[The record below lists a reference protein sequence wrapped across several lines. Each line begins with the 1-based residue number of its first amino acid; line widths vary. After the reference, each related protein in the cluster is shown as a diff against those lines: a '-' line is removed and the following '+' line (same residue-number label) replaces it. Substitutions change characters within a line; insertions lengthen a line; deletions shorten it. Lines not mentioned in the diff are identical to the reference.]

1 MRAVVRSA
9 SANRFLFEGFR
20 LDRTGLSRLGQAGSA
35 APVALGSR
43 ALDLLRLLVERR
55 GQLVSKDDII
65 ETVWQGMAIEE
76 GNLTVQVSALRRVL
90 DQGRKESCIQTVIGR
105 GYRFIAAITPEDST
119 ATAPPLPDKPSI
131 AVLPFANISGDPEQE
146 YFADGMVEEIV
157 TALSKVHWLF
167 VIARTSSFAYKGRAV
182 DVKQVGRELGVRY
195 LLEGSVRKT
204 ASRLRVSAQ
213 LVEIATGNH
222 IWAERYDRELA
233 DIFAVQDEI
242 AEQVVAAIEPPL
254 HAAEHFRSQ
263 RKLPES
269 LDAWECVV
277 RALTHMSQ
285 GTLADTMAAEELCRR
300 AIALSPDYAQA
311 HSLLSWA
318 ILWRANFLG
327 CTEAL
332 LPGAMSE
339 ARTAMALDE
348 QDPWSHFALGRA
360 HHWDHRAAQRA
371 FRRAVA
377 LNPNFALAHSFLGL
391 TLAAYNEADAGIE
404 CIERAL
410 RLMPGDVFLSFHPI
424 SAMAIALFSA
434 GRYAES
440 VAWARR
446 AIERRP
452 DYFNARRILV
462 AAAAMNGD
470 LPLAAEA
477 LAELR
482 RLAPDFSLARERR
495 DHSNTGD
502 MSARVLEGLRRAGV
516 PET

>member
-1 MRAVVRSA
+1 MTGSA
-9 SANRFLFEGFR
+9 SADHFLFEGFR
-20 LDRTGLSRLGQAGSA
+20 LDHNGLFKLGETGTAEL
-35 APVALGSR
+35 VALGSR

-55 GQLVSKDDII
+55 GQLVSKDEII
-65 ETVWQGMAIEE
+65 ETVWQGIAVEE
-76 GNLTVQVSALRRVL
+76 ANLTVQVSALRRVL
-90 DQGRKESCIQTVIGR
+90 DQARKDSCIQTVSGR
-105 GYRFIAAITPEDST
+105 GYRFVAAVAPGDS
-119 ATAPPLPDKPSI
+119 AAMAPPLPDKPSI
-131 AVLPFANISGDPEQE
+131 AVLPFANISGDPQQE

-157 TALSKVHWLF
+157 TALSRVHWLF

-182 DVKQVGRELGVRY
+182 NVKQVGRELGVRY

-213 LVEIATGNH
+213 LVETASGNH
-222 IWAERYDRELA
+222 IWAERYDREPA

-254 HAAEHFRSQ
+254 YAAEHFLSQ
-263 RKLPES
+263 RKPPES
-269 LDAWECVV
+269 LDAWECLV
-277 RALTHMSQ
+277 RAMSHMSQ
-285 GTLADTMAAEELCRR
+285 GTIADTTAAEELCRR
-300 AIALSPDYAQA
+300 AIALAPDYAQA

-332 LPGAMSE
+332 LPEATSE

-360 HHWDHRAAQRA
+360 HHRDHRAAQRA

-391 TLAAYNEADAGIE
+391 TLAACNESDAAIE
-404 CIERAL
+404 AIERAL
-410 RLMPGDVFLSFHPI
+410 RLMPGDVFLSFHPT

-446 AIERRP
+446 TIERRP

-470 LPLAAEA
+470 LPLATEA

-482 RLAPDFSLARERR
+482 RLAPNFSLARERR
-495 DHSNTGD
+495 DNNFTGD
-502 MSARVLEGLRRAGV
+502 MSARLLEGLHRAGV
-516 PET
+516 PEM

>member
-1 MRAVVRSA
+1 MRAVVGSG

-20 LDRTGLSRLGQAGSA
+20 LDHAGLSRLGQAESA
-35 APVALGSR
+35 APVPLGSR

-55 GQLVSKDDII
+55 GQLVSKDEII

-76 GNLTVQVSALRRVL
+76 ANLTVQVSALRRVL

-105 GYRFIAAITPEDST
+105 GYRFIAAITPEDFA
-119 ATAPPLPDKPSI
+119 ATALPLPDKPSI

-182 DVKQVGRELGVRY
+182 DVKQVGRELDVRY
-195 LLEGSVRKT
+195 LLEGSVRKA

-213 LVEIATGNH
+213 LVEIVTGNH

-233 DIFAVQDEI
+233 DIFVLQDEI

-254 HAAEHFRSQ
+254 YAAEHFRSQ

-300 AIALSPDYAQA
+300 AIALSPDFAQA

-327 CTEAL
+327 STEAL
-332 LPGAMSE
+332 LPEAMSE

-360 HHWDHRAAQRA
+360 HHWDHPAAQRA

-391 TLAAYNEADAGIE
+391 TLALCNEADTGIE

-410 RLMPGDVFLSFHPI
+410 RLMPGDVFLSFHPT

-470 LPLAAEA
+470 LPSATEA

-482 RLAPDFSLARERR
+482 RLTPDFSLARERR

-502 MSARVLEGLRRAGV
+502 MAARLLEGLRRAGV